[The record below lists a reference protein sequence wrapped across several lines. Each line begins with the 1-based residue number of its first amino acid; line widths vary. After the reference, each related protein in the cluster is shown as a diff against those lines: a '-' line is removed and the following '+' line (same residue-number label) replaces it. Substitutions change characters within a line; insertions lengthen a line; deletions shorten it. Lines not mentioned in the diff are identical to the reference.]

1 MQIAGSMGAARYLEY
16 GQSVK
21 IAGSMGDERC
31 LHYSKA
37 ASGFLRLVSRL
48 GLLNDSS
55 LRSVSWCGLLNE
67 GLAECKQTKII

>member
-1 MQIAGSMGAARYLEY
+1 MGVARYLEY

-21 IAGSMGDERC
+21 IAGSMGDESC

-37 ASGFLRLVSRL
+37 ASGFLRLVSRC

-55 LRSVSWCGLLNE
+55 LLNE